1 MVTYTYSA
9 YGDFISITGILA
21 STIGA
26 INPFRYRSYYYD
38 TDTNMYYLKTRYYN
52 PEWCRFISSDNIS
65 YLEYDNPL
73 GVNLFSYCSN
83 NPVMYSDPEGKG
95 VILALFLI
103 VVVFV
108 CLNCSDHDGN
118 MDTEIELNYYENDDE
133 IDNEKINY
141 KIYKN
146 TDDDVVIRIKD
157 SYKITNSSI
166 KRKILTE
173 IINSE
178 QGRLNNL
185 SEEDLNYYMNEWA
198 CHNMG
203 YRYPSIASLLNSDM
217 TRNSAL
223 DSCRHVDLN
232 KGDNKS
238 KYYRLLGGLCEF
250 FY

>member
-1 MVTYTYSA
+1 MSNNSE
-9 YGDFISITGILA
+9 IITL
-21 STIGA
+21 STIA
-26 INPFRYRSYYYD
+26 TLYEKNSMDRYDLLIPFIKWCIN
-38 TDTNMYYLKTRYYN
+38 NCYL
-52 PEWCRFISSDNIS
+52 
-65 YLEYDNPL
+65 
-73 GVNLFSYCSN
+73 V
-83 NPVMYSDPEGKG
+83 
-95 VILALFLI
+95 
-103 VVVFV
+103 
-108 CLNCSDHDGN
+108 
-118 MDTEIELNYYENDDE
+118 
-133 IDNEKINY
+133 NEKINY